1 MNFRNPSRRE
11 ILAGL
16 GATAFTPFASRLA
29 FAQSIPTNPDVVII
43 GSGPAGLSAA
53 RTLAAAGKTFVVL
66 EADDR
71 KGGRAHTDT
80 ETFPGIAFDRGCAW
94 IHSADRNPMLPVA
107 KQHGFTLQ
115 LHDDG
120 LDHIWYGREKF
131 TDKQTQRVKH
141 LTEEIVNA
149 NSKVAKKRDGAVS
162 EIRPIRTKEEQ
173 ATATAMGPMDMAVD
187 FNDLSIQDYDDQ
199 AELPPN
205 YLVKE
210 GFGAVVAKFGESVPV
225 FLKTPAKKIS
235 YGGQGV
241 QVETDQGTVS
251 AKAAIVTCS
260 TGALQSGYIK
270 WDPLLP
276 EWKESAI
283 HNIPMALLAKI
294 PLLLDGERF
303 GLKPFDDILLEQP
316 GKQDIYFICHPFE
329 FPMMIGFVGGDFAW
343 NLTSQGREAAVDFAS
358 SALNRV
364 FGSSASKHI
373 VKADFTQWP
382 RNPWIRGAYS
392 AAAPG
397 HFSARAMLKRPLA
410 EKVFFAGEA
419 MAGPFAQTCGGA
431 VLTGAEAANAVIKKL
446 G

>member
-1 MNFRNPSRRE
+1 MDFRNPSRRD

-29 FAQSIPTNPDVVII
+29 IAQSIPTNPDVAII

-80 ETFPGIAFDRGCAW
+80 TTFPGIPFDRGCAW

-115 LHDDG
+115 QHHDSI
-120 LDHIWYGREKF
+120 DHVWYGREKF
-131 TDKQTQRVKH
+131 TDTQIKSVKRIQD
-141 LTEEIVNA
+141 EIVKA
-149 NSKVAKKRDGAVS
+149 NSRVAKVRDGAVS
-162 EIRPIRTKEEQ
+162 EIRPIRSKEEQ
-173 ATATAMGPMDMAVD
+173 ATATLMGPMDMAVD
-187 FNDLSIQDYDDQ
+187 FHNLSIRDYDEQ
-199 AELPPN
+199 AELEPN

-225 FLKTPAKKIS
+225 SLETPVQKIKYS
-235 YGGQGV
+235 GQGV
-241 QVETDQGTVS
+241 QLETAKGTVS
-251 AKAAIVTCS
+251 AKYAIVTCS

-270 WDPLLP
+270 WDPVLP
-276 EWKESAI
+276 EWKETAI
-283 HNIPMALLAKI
+283 KNIPMALLAKI

-303 GLKPFDDILLEQP
+303 GIKPFEDILLEMP

-343 NLTSQGREAAVDFAS
+343 NLSAQGREAAIDFAT
-358 SALNRV
+358 SALQRV
-364 FGSSASKHI
+364 LGEKTGKHI
-373 VKADFTQWP
+373 IKSDFTQWP
-382 RNPWIRGAYS
+382 RNPWVRGAYS
-392 AAAPG
+392 AALPG
-397 HFSARAMLKRPLA
+397 QFAARAALKRPLA
-410 EKVFFAGEA
+410 DKVYFAGEA
-419 MAGPFAQTCGGA
+419 VAGEFTQTCGGA
-431 VLTGAEAANAVIKKL
+431 VLVGAEVANTIIKRL
-446 G
+446 

>member
-1 MNFRNPSRRE
+1 MTFRNPSRRD
-11 ILAGL
+11 LVAGL
-16 GATAFTPFASRLA
+16 GAAALLPLTSRIA
-29 FAQSIPTNPDVVII
+29 FAQTFPANPDVAIV
-43 GSGPAGLSAA
+43 GAGPAGLSAA

-71 KGGRAHTDT
+71 IGGRANTDT
-80 ETFPGIAFDRGCAW
+80 KTFDGIPFDRGCAW

-120 LDHIWYGREKF
+120 LDHVWYGREKF
-131 TDKQTQRVKH
+131 TNRQTAH
-141 LTEEIVNA
+141 LKKLHKEIVDANA
-149 NSKVAKKRDGAVS
+149 RAAKVRDGAVS
-162 EIRPIRTKEEQ
+162 TIRQIRTKEEQ
-173 ATATAMGPMDMAVD
+173 AIATAMGPMDMAVD
-187 FNDLSIQDYDDQ
+187 FSDLSIRDYDDQ
-199 AELPPN
+199 AELEPN

-210 GFGAVVAKFGESVPV
+210 GFGAVVAKFGEGVPV
-225 FLKTPAKKIS
+225 SLETPVKKIS
-235 YGGQGV
+235 YGGSGV
-241 QVETDQGTVS
+241 QLETGKGTVS

-260 TGALQSGYIK
+260 TGALASGYIK

-276 EWKESAI
+276 EWKENAI
-283 HNIPMALLAKI
+283 HQVPMALLAKI

-303 GLKPFDDILLEQP
+303 GLKPFDDILLEQS

-343 NLTSQGREAAVDFAS
+343 QLTAQGRDAAVDFAS

-364 FGSSASKHI
+364 FGSNASKHI

-382 RNPWIRGAYS
+382 RNPWVRGAYS
-392 AAAPG
+392 AALPG
-397 HFSARAMLKRPLA
+397 HFASRAMLKRPMND
-410 EKVFFAGEA
+410 KVYFAGEA
-419 MAGPFAQTCGGA
+419 VAGPFAQTCGGA
-431 VLTGAEAANAVIKKL
+431 VLTGAEVANAVIKKL

>member
-1 MNFRNPSRRE
+1 MDFRNPSRRD

-29 FAQSIPTNPDVVII
+29 IAQSIPTNPDVAII

-80 ETFPGIAFDRGCAW
+80 TTFPGIPFDRGCAW

-115 LHDDG
+115 QHHDSI
-120 LDHIWYGREKF
+120 DHVWYGREKF
-131 TDKQTQRVKH
+131 TDTQIKSVKRIQD
-141 LTEEIVNA
+141 EIVKA
-149 NSKVAKKRDGAVS
+149 NSRVAKVRDGAVS
-162 EIRPIRTKEEQ
+162 EIRPIRSKEEQ
-173 ATATAMGPMDMAVD
+173 ATATLMGPMDMAVD
-187 FNDLSIQDYDDQ
+187 FHNLSIRDYDEQ
-199 AELPPN
+199 AELEPN

-225 FLKTPAKKIS
+225 SLETPVQKIKYS
-235 YGGQGV
+235 GQGV
-241 QVETDQGTVS
+241 QLETAKGTVS
-251 AKAAIVTCS
+251 AKYAIVTCS

-270 WDPLLP
+270 WDPVLP
-276 EWKESAI
+276 EWKETAI
-283 HNIPMALLAKI
+283 QNIPMALLAKI

-303 GLKPFDDILLEQP
+303 GIKPFEDILLEMP

-343 NLTSQGREAAVDFAS
+343 NLSAQGREAAIDFAT
-358 SALNRV
+358 SALQRV
-364 FGSSASKHI
+364 FGEKTGKHI
-373 VKADFTQWP
+373 IKSDFTQWP
-382 RNPWIRGAYS
+382 RNPWVRGAYS
-392 AAAPG
+392 AALPG
-397 HFSARAMLKRPLA
+397 QFAARAALKRPLA
-410 EKVFFAGEA
+410 DKVYFAGEA
-419 MAGPFAQTCGGA
+419 VAGEFTQTCGGA
-431 VLTGAEAANAVIKKL
+431 VLVGAEVANTIIKRL
-446 G
+446 